1 VTGAGFCT
9 DAVCVVLRTGVTN
22 DCTLSGI
29 LVSSLCPGRCVSC
42 TGGGGGDGGGGH
54 CFFGRGGGHG
64 FCTFEESS
72 TFDRKTPEVS

>member
-1 VTGAGFCT
+1 MTDAGFCT

-42 TGGGGGDGGGGH
+42 TGGGDG
-54 CFFGRGGGHG
+54 GGGHG

-72 TFDRKTPEVS
+72 TFGRRTPDVS

>member
-1 VTGAGFCT
+1 MTDAGFCT

-42 TGGGGGDGGGGH
+42 TGGGDGGGGH
-54 CFFGRGGGHG
+54 GFFARSKSQAPLADGRLM
-64 FCTFEESS
+64 CR
-72 TFDRKTPEVS
+72 DI